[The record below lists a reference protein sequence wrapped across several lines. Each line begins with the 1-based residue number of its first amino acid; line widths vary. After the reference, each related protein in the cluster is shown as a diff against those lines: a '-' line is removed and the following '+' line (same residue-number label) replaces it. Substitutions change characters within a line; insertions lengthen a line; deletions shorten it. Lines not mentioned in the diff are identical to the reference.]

1 MRDDGKDNKKDRKRP
16 KLNKEQKLKKQV
28 EELQEQAQIDLEG
41 YVTCRSA
48 LRAVRQELVDEEKKL
63 ERVKADYHEMKERH
77 APLKYLSAEYRRVR
91 RIKRHVR
98 DLTKAKKKLHRDMKE
113 HRDGVRRKTV
123 TNIFAL
129 VSFAAMIM
137 MILWRLRQLSYGVYY
152 QAMYAAGQPWKAH
165 SVHLPIWYVQTAFES
180 GVYRVWIVRYM
191 AVDTG
196 MVYEEK
202 GLAWHI
208 EAIC

>member
-98 DLTKAKKKLHRDMKE
+98 DLTKAKKKTAPGYEGTSRWSQEK
-113 HRDGVRRKTV
+113 DGHQYICSCVICSHDHDDTVETQAVVIWSVLSGNVCCRAAIGSYHGRR
-123 TNIFAL
+123 
-129 VSFAAMIM
+129 
-137 MILWRLRQLSYGVYY
+137 
-152 QAMYAAGQPWKAH
+152 
-165 SVHLPIWYVQTAFES
+165 VQTAFES

-196 MVYEEK
+196 VVYEEK